1 MLQMMAEYLQPIDV
15 NDDELAVD
23 AIAEVGP
30 GGHHFGTGHTLERY
44 ETAFYA
50 PLLANRQNFESWQE
64 DGSIDIAARA
74 NAVWKQML
82 NEYEQP
88 PLDPAIEEELVAYA
102 DKRRP
107 TLMANAS

>member
-1 MLQMMAEYLQPIDV
+1 MIAEYLRPMDG

-30 GGHHFGTGHTLERY
+30 GGHHFGTSHTLERY
-44 ETAFYA
+44 ESAFYT
-50 PLLANRQNFESWQE
+50 PLLSNRQNYESWQE
-64 DGSIDIAARA
+64 AGSEDIAARA
-74 NAVWKQML
+74 NTIWKQLL

-107 TLMANAS
+107 VLLADAS